1 LFYSLV
7 LTLGSVLSSCKVSG
21 KSASSSNNDKKD
33 KELKERERTLVE
45 NFYID
50 GCRDKIAGKLESAEE
65 KFREAEKIDP
75 KDMAIKYELSTIY
88 KLMERP
94 DEAIRLAKECVDAD
108 PKNIWY
114 HLAYIDGLQYKK
126 QFALEAEAYEKVIKY
141 FPERSDLYE
150 SMAITYALCHNFTKS
165 FKIYEEL
172 EKRYGTNET
181 FTLNKIRLLKEQ
193 KKYNEAEG
201 ELKKLIQSNPQEPR
215 YYTYLAE
222 YYEDV
227 NDFEKAKATY
237 DKVLSLDPNNPMV
250 HLALASYYKDR
261 NKTEDSHNE
270 LRIAFSNPD
279 LEVETK
285 LKILNSYY
293 ELSDKYPEY
302 TPKGYEL
309 CNIMLKVNPA
319 SPESHTIYADFLL
332 RDKKIK
338 EARDQYLIA
347 ARLDK
352 SRFAIWNQLLI
363 VEGELNE
370 YDSLEKHSALVM
382 ELFPNQP
389 SPFFF
394 NGVSNIFI
402 HDYKKAAQ
410 SLNDGL
416 EFVYD
421 NKQLMFQFYR
431 NLGDAYNYLK
441 EYAKSDKAFDDALK
455 VDPDNAELFNI
466 YSFFLSVRKEKLE
479 KAEKFSRR
487 SNELSPNNGIYMD
500 TYGWILFQLG
510 KYKEAEEWLSRA
522 AKKESRRPL
531 ILEHYGDVLFKL
543 NKPEEALKLW
553 QQAKEAGGNS
563 DELLKKISLK
573 KLSD

>member
-1 LFYSLV
+1 MA
-7 LTLGSVLSSCKVSG
+7 LGLGFGSCKTSG
-21 KSASSSNNDKKD
+21 KAASNNVTNDKD
-33 KELKERERTLVE
+33 KEQKERLRTLVE
-45 NFYID
+45 NLYID
-50 GCRDKIAGKLESAEE
+50 GCKDKIAGKLEMAEE
-65 KFREAEKIDP
+65 KFKQAEKIDP
-75 KDMAIKYELSTIY
+75 SDIAIKYELSNIY
-88 KLMERP
+88 KLIERP
-94 DEAIRLAKECVDAD
+94 DEALKLAKECVDAE

-114 HLAYIDGLQYKK
+114 HLAYIEGLQYKK
-126 QFALEAEAYEKVIKY
+126 QFAQAAEAYEKVIKI

-150 SMAITYALCHNFTKS
+150 SMAITYALSRNFTKS

-172 EKRYGTNET
+172 EKRFGMNET
-181 FTLNKIRLLKEQ
+181 FTLNKIKLLKEQ
-193 KKYNEAEG
+193 KKYSEAEA
-201 ELKKLIQSNPQEPR
+201 ELKKLIESSPTEAR

-227 NDFEKAKATY
+227 ADFEKAKVTY
-237 DKVLSLDPNNPMV
+237 EKVLSIDPQNPMV

-261 NKTEDSHNE
+261 GKTEESHNE
-270 LRIAFSNPD
+270 LKIAFTNPD
-279 LEVETK
+279 LEVDTK

-293 ELSDKYPEY
+293 ELSDKYHEY
-302 TPKGYEL
+302 SAKGYEL
-309 CNIMLKVNPA
+309 CNIMLKVNPT
-319 SPESHTIYADFLL
+319 SPESHTIYGDFLL
-332 RDKKIK
+332 RDRKTK
-338 EARDQYLIA
+338 EARDQYLTA

-352 SRFAIWNQLLI
+352 SRYAIWNQLLI

-370 YDSLEKHSALVM
+370 YDSLEKHSSSVM

-389 SPFFF
+389 APYFF

-455 VDPDNAELFNI
+455 VDPDNADLFNV
-466 YSFFLSVRKEKLE
+466 YAFFLSVRKEKLD
-479 KAEKFSRR
+479 KAEKYSRR
-487 SNELSPNNGIYMD
+487 SNELSPNNGNYMD

-510 KYKEAEEWLSRA
+510 RYKEAEEWLSRA
-522 AKKESRRPL
+522 AKKESKRPV

-543 NKPEEALKLW
+543 SKPDEALKLW
-553 QQAKEAGGNS
+553 QQAKDAGGNS
-563 DELLKKISLK
+563 EILLKKITSK
-573 KLSD
+573 TLSE